1 MSRPNLLGILKSIL
15 PPCSQQAGTCEVAE
29 FLCWDI
35 STRTPMALLCHLQ
48 LTSRKPRQT
57 GGFG

>member
-1 MSRPNLLGILKSIL
+1 MSRPILHGILKSIL
-15 PPCSQQAGTCEVAE
+15 PHCSQQAGTCEVAE

-35 STRTPMALLCHLQ
+35 STRTPMALPRHRQ

-57 GGFG
+57 VGFG